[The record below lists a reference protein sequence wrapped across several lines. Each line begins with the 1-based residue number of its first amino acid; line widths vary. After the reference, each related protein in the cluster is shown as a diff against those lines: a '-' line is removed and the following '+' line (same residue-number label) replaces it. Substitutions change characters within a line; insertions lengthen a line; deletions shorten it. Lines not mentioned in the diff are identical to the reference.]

1 MKKFIWIALIVL
13 SLAIAQI
20 ACKTA
25 AERQAESTQ
34 EAAAA
39 AKAAEPTEPEV
50 AEAAEDAAEEEVVEV
65 PADSPEG
72 IFLAAMEGIET
83 DVLPFIEGIPVPD
96 DGAVSMEDHT
106 RMDFVTSMSIDD
118 CAQFYRDTFSGLGLI
133 EIEELSDKTDFSE
146 TVIFGG
152 YPQGK
157 AIRVKISNLSQLSRN
172 IKVHILEPNDL

>member
-1 MKKFIWIALIVL
+1 MKKIIWIALIAL
-13 SLAIAQI
+13 SLAFAQI

-39 AKAAEPTEPEV
+39 TQAAQPTEPEASESDELAV
-50 AEAAEDAAEEEVVEV
+50 EAEVEEL
-65 PADSPEG
+65 PADSPAG
-72 IFLAAMEGIET
+72 IFQEAMAGIET

-96 DGAVSMEDHT
+96 DGSVSMEDAT
-106 RMDFVTSMSIDD
+106 RMDFVTSLEIDE
-118 CAQFYRDTFSGLGLI
+118 CAQFYRDTFAELGLL
-133 EIEELSDKTDFSE
+133 EIEELGAKTDFSE

-157 AIRVKISNLSQLSRN
+157 AIRVKISNLSQFSRN
-172 IKVHILEPNDL
+172 IKVHILDPIDL